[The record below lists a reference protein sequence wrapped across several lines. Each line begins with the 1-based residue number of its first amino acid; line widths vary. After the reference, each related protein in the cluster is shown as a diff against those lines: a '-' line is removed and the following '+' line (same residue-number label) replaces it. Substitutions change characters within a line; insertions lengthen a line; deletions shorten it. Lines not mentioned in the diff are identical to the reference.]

1 MVNPVNESRVLIEI
15 ECFVEG
21 IIAKRSQPR
30 KFYSKLTQLLIE
42 FDEIYNYEFHYS
54 ALIGAFIEL
63 LLDVEKYL
71 YCQKKLLNRLSKIS
85 YTDIQRDFKKYDR
98 RYKKQLCD
106 HRYSESQNSEQ
117 LVTRMEHVSQRYA
130 RILVVRVDLAY
141 PLKHQHL
148 VNIQKLDDDMRVLR
162 RRIQDQDKIFKGLI
176 ESAWALE
183 QGEDKGYHCHL
194 LLVYKGHERCKAYGI
209 ADQVGKLWKQITGD
223 LGCYFNCHE
232 TEYLRQFSE
241 RNMLGI
247 GMIHRNNHVEVNN
260 MLNTVKYLVR
270 PEKEHQYLRVK
281 TRKRMRTFG

>member
-1 MVNPVNESRVLIEI
+1 MVNPVSESRVLIKVEH
-15 ECFVEG
+15 FVDD
-21 IIAKRSQPR
+21 IIVKRYKPR
-30 KFYSKLTQLLIE
+30 NFYSKLSQLLID
-42 FDEIYNYEFHYS
+42 FDAIYNCNFHYS

-63 LLDVEKYL
+63 LLDMEEYL
-71 YCQKKLLNRLSKIS
+71 YCQKQLLNRLSEIS
-85 YTDIQRDFKKYDR
+85 YADFQRDFKKHDR
-98 RYKKQLCD
+98 RYQRQLRD

-117 LVTRMEHVSQRYA
+117 LVRRVEQVSQRYA

-141 PLKHQHL
+141 PFKHQHL

-183 QGEDKGYHCHL
+183 QGEEKGYHCHL

-209 ADQVGKLWKQITGD
+209 ADQVGKLWKLITGD
-223 LGCYFNCHE
+223 LGCYFNCHD

-270 PEKEHQYLRVK
+270 PEKEYQYLRVK
-281 TRKRMRTFG
+281 IRKRMRTFG